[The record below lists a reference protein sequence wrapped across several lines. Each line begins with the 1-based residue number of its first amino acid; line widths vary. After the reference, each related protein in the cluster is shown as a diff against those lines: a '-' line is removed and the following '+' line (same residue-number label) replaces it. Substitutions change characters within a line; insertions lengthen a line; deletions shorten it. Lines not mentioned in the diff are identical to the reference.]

1 MKAGIY
7 LTVLLI
13 IGCLAG
19 LYQLDTLMV
28 VWLTGIFFFCL
39 MVLVSFSLKKN
50 VFAEL
55 TMSSDVVCRNTPVF
69 GKIQVINQSFFP
81 LIRFCIWMEWENQL
95 TGEKGKQS
103 FRASC
108 PAKSTKEF
116 MVDLTEKSC
125 GILTVSLNQIELYDF
140 FALIKR
146 KKKLKKKQNFS
157 VFPSGGEMREEIWE
171 KGTGEREKEN
181 IFARLTDTPSDA
193 EEIRPYMQGDF
204 LKNVHWKLSA
214 RTEELLSRRYHEEGM
229 NKAVIDLELRRWM
242 ESEIGQV
249 HAFLEL
255 TAMVAQTLLLKN
267 FVFRFSWEDDRDGG
281 QEVWIVQYDR
291 EYDYAME
298 ALLEELGSRR
308 QKQFCLDEIRT
319 EERDVKDELWIRID
333 FYANLYINNEWIER
347 FSESETNSSDVGE
360 EK

>member
-7 LTVLLI
+7 LIVLLI

-55 TMSSDVVCRNTPVF
+55 TMSSEIVYRNTPIF
-69 GKIQVINQSFFP
+69 GKIQIVNQSPFP
-81 LIRFCIWMEWENQL
+81 LIRFRVWMKWENQL
-95 TGEKGKQS
+95 TGKKGKRS
-103 FRASC
+103 FCASC
-108 PAKSTKEF
+108 PAKSKKEV

-125 GILTVSLNQIELYDF
+125 GIIAVSLNQIELYDF
-140 FALIKR
+140 FGLIKR

-181 IFARLTDTPSDA
+181 IFAKLTDTPSDA

-214 RTEELLSRRYHEEGM
+214 RTEELLSRKYHEEGM
-229 NKAVIDLELRRWM
+229 NKAIIDLELRRWM
-242 ESEIGQV
+242 EPEIAQV

-255 TAMVAQTLLLKN
+255 TAMAAQTLLFRN
-267 FVFRFSWEDDRDGG
+267 FIFRFSWENDKEG
-281 QEVWIVQYDR
+281 ER
-291 EYDYAME
+291 EEWSIQNDKEYSYAME
-298 ALLEELGSRR
+298 ALLEELGRRR
-308 QKQFCLDEIRT
+308 QNQFCLDEIRT
-319 EERDVKDELWIRID
+319 EERNFKDELWIRID

-347 FSESETNSSDVGE
+347 FAEPETNSSGLGE